1 MSQGRQHRPRSRT
14 PPARPPPETAEAAWR
29 RKLHAATTAY
39 VEEVDYL
46 AASAEVSLPADTPA
60 SLGAKL
66 AALVGLWQQ
75 RAEALHVLVMLEDEE
90 RGFGGASPPG
100 PGTRS

>member
-14 PPARPPPETAEAAWR
+14 PPARPPPETVEAAWR
-29 RKLHAATTAY
+29 RRLHAATTAY
-39 VEEVDYL
+39 LEEVDYL

-90 RGFGGASPPG
+90 KGFGGAGPPG